1 MAGGFVEVSNDA
13 ALPRGEETEQNAV
26 RVAIST
32 QRPRSGPVPQRM
44 ARGGLYLEYLGASIG
59 EQLRA
64 VRPGQII
71 GEVEHPHSSQ

>member
-1 MAGGFVEVSNDA
+1 MAGGVVEVSDDA

-44 ARGGLYLEYLGASIG
+44 ARGRLHLQNFGASIG
-59 EQLRA
+59 EHLRA

-71 GEVEHPHSSQ
+71 GEVEHPHSSK